1 MNEEVLK
8 LCNKKNLSEESNNL
22 LLDRYLCLNLLNKIK
37 IPTYDNYRKLLQ
49 NDINFID
56 NKTKKEDLK
65 SFDLITLKQ
74 AYNLYKIYE
83 KNEEFFDKISS
94 DYYDDWQ
101 NVSFDAVRFV
111 FSMYYLKKSYMYDSL
126 QYGQKGTLKCAVY
139 ILRKKIIIF
148 QLNC

>member
-49 NDINFID
+49 NDINFIN

-74 AYNLYKIYE
+74 AYNLYTIYKKMKNFLIKFLLIITMIGKI
-83 KNEEFFDKISS
+83 FHL
-94 DYYDDWQ
+94 
-101 NVSFDAVRFV
+101 
-111 FSMYYLKKSYMYDSL
+111 ML
-126 QYGQKGTLKCAVY
+126 
-139 ILRKKIIIF
+139 
-148 QLNC
+148 